1 MCLSKVVKSVKRK
14 LSLRNRFFVFV
25 LILLVPISAKAD
37 FIEGDAAHSS
47 AELRIPEPL
56 IFDLVRPLGAK
67 KGELEINTLAQ
78 QARGDRVLE
87 WAPEIEYAI
96 ADNLALEL
104 ELPIENSTLTDYK
117 IAIQGTMPQSRFKNM
132 IHGWQVL
139 ALKNREQNTYSAD
152 ALYINGYRISDK
164 VSTLNM
170 LGIRRTEFG
179 SEGRLVTLIN
189 NNIFYDYSPQLTY
202 GLEVNSEIHTGG
214 NWRYRV
220 VPQLHYDFSRHV
232 TLQAGAGISKLNQS
246 KKTEQVFAMRLIYAF

>member
-1 MCLSKVVKSVKRK
+1 MCLSKVVKSIKRK
-14 LSLRNRFFVFV
+14 LSLYYRFII
-25 LILLVPISAKAD
+25 LILFLFAPFIAKAD
-37 FIEGDAAHSS
+37 FVEGDAAHSS
-47 AELRIPEPL
+47 GELRIPEPL

-78 QARGDRVLE
+78 KARGDSVLE

-117 IAIQGTMPQSRFKNM
+117 IGIQGTMAQSRFKKM

-170 LGIRRTEFG
+170 LGIRRTQFG
-179 SEGRLVTLIN
+179 SDGRLVTLIN
-189 NNIFYDYSPQLTY
+189 HNIFYDYSPQVTY

-214 NWRYRV
+214 SWRYKV
-220 VPQLHYDFSRHV
+220 VPQIHYDFNRHV
-232 TLQAGAGISKLNQS
+232 TLQAGAGISQLNQS